1 MTSELTINVQ
11 PDSIQIAITE
21 DHNLVEYQKD
31 AQEVTFAVGNL
42 YLGRVK
48 KLMPGLNA
56 CFVDWVREGGIPALS
71 GFGAT
76 VRVIEEIRQ
85 AGACQPQETGTVQ
98 QSPASSV

>member
-56 CFVDWVREGGIPALS
+56 CFVDLS
-71 GFGAT
+71 LRPSPRHSSKAT
-76 VRVIEEIRQ
+76 
-85 AGACQPQETGTVQ
+85 
-98 QSPASSV
+98 ASKQKIFSWLFIC

>member
-42 YLGRVK
+42 YLGRDRK
-48 KLMPGLNA
+48 
-56 CFVDWVREGGIPALS
+56 
-71 GFGAT
+71 
-76 VRVIEEIRQ
+76 
-85 AGACQPQETGTVQ
+85 
-98 QSPASSV
+98 SVV